1 MNIHHLRFG
10 FGVLLII
17 IKGYIKEHHI
27 YNNNKNKKNIHIAM

>member
-27 YNNNKNKKNIHIAM
+27 YNKNIHIAM